1 MVGHAH
7 TKREKNWKPLTL
19 MSRKDLNLFEE
30 DEPEVE
36 ILIERIKTELMNCAN
51 LKRQKKKELAWELA
65 LRFHVSMDYILFKCI
80 L

>member
-1 MVGHAH
+1 
-7 TKREKNWKPLTL
+7 

-51 LKRQKKKELAWELA
+51 LKRQKKKNWPENW
-65 LRFHVSMDYILFKCI
+65 HYDSMFPWITFFSNAFYNS
-80 L
+80 